1 MRELRL
7 LERVADLETESGR
20 SSQTRAQV
28 LAVSILEHL
37 RRILNTRQ
45 GSAPIDVLF
54 GVPDFTN
61 LAGSLVAGET
71 GQVIDEISAMIARYE
86 PRLKQ
91 PRLALVEHGQDVL
104 SLSFILEGRIRVDDR
119 DVALRVATR
128 VSSDGRVTL
137 MEHG

>member
-7 LERVADLETESGR
+7 LERVADLETDSGR

-45 GSAPIDVLF
+45 GSAPIDVQF

-71 GQVIDEISAMIARYE
+71 GQIIDDIGAMIARYE

>member
-1 MRELRL
+1 MREMRL
-7 LERVADLETESGR
+7 LERVADLETDSGR

-91 PRLALVEHGQDVL
+91 PRLALVESGQDVL
-104 SLSFILEGRIRVDDR
+104 SLSFILEGQIRVDDH